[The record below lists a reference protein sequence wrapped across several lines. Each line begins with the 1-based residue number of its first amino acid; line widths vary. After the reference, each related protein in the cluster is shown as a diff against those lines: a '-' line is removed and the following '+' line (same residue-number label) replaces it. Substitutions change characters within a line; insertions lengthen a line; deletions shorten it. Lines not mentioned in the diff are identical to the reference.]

1 MAEDRPAG
9 TPADRPSSTPA
20 EATGTGGAA
29 KAPGTSTPA
38 EATGTGGGAHAAG
51 GGGRSFSWLLP
62 ALAFVA
68 GVALGAVVVGV
79 GNLGGSDE
87 PRAADVAT
95 SPSPSEDDAEPTASS
110 DVVVRVPGACLEAAD
125 GAEEAARQVDD
136 VADAVRSF
144 DARRLQELV
153 DRFQQLQPE
162 VQRLADRC
170 RELAGDRL
178 QEGTFVTPEPG
189 ASTGPAPTPSP

>member
-1 MAEDRPAG
+1 MAEDQ
-9 TPADRPSSTPA
+9 PA
-20 EATGTGGAA
+20 EA
-29 KAPGTSTPA
+29 PA
-38 EATGTGGGAHAAG
+38 EQTGAGAQAATPGGGS
-51 GGGRSFSWLLP
+51 RSWRWLLP

-79 GNLGGSDE
+79 GNLGEDDVS
-87 PRAADVAT
+87 AARVEV
-95 SPSPSEDDAEPTASS
+95 SPSPEPRDDAEPSASS
-110 DVVVRVPGACLEAAD
+110 DVVVRVPGACLDAAD

-136 VADAVRSF
+136 VADAVRAL

-170 RELAGDRL
+170 RELAGGRL
-178 QEGTFVTPEPG
+178 AEGTLVTPEPA
-189 ASTGPAPTPSP
+189 ASTGPAPTTSP